1 MFARA
6 RSLFAA
12 KGVSR
17 RRLGYGITAEITR
30 IAPSFVTFLVLPR
43 LLGPARYGQL
53 AALIAVV
60 TLVGS
65 LATFGAHIVFIRD
78 VTRDGVA
85 AERSA
90 AGRAFTTSILGGGA
104 GVVCMV
110 PFALLVFDRIGFAAI
125 TTLFLAEL
133 IFGNLLHVFSGF
145 AIAREDQRGLAV
157 FVGIY
162 AAARIVAMVLY
173 AASPARGSMTGF
185 AGFCLGGVLVATFM
199 SARYASAKR
208 LWDGPALVVPRRGE
222 VSEGLAVS
230 STAAVFYVQ
239 DGLDTPILV
248 RSGYQ
253 VDAGNYASA
262 YRVASLAF
270 APINALVL
278 IGLPQLVTRSGR
290 DEAATRQT
298 VIRLTLIG
306 VAYGLAV
313 CVMMQAVAPL
323 LPVLL
328 GHGYDP
334 AVDILRWLSLLPLI
348 RALQYFVANLMMVNG
363 LQRSRLVVQ
372 FLSATVSLIAYL
384 ALIPPYSWRGAV
396 AGTYMSEITLAAGLW
411 VVFARSAGSR
421 RAERKQMADALA
433 A

>member
-1 MFARA
+1 VFGRA
-6 RSLFAA
+6 RSLLAA

-17 RRLGYGITAEITR
+17 RRLGYGITAELTR

-43 LLGPARYGQL
+43 VLGPARYGQL
-53 AALIAVV
+53 AALIAVIA
-60 TLVGS
+60 LVAS
-65 LATFGAHIVFIRD
+65 LATVGAHIVFIRD
-78 VTRDGVA
+78 VTRNGG

-90 AGRAFTTSILGGGA
+90 AGRAFTTSILGGIV
-104 GVVCMV
+104 GVVGMV
-110 PFALLVFDRIGFAAI
+110 PIAMLIFDRLGFVAI
-125 TTLFLAEL
+125 ATLFVAEL

-145 AIAREDQRGLAV
+145 AIAQEDQRGLAV

-162 AAARIVAMVLY
+162 GAARIVAMVMY

-185 AGFCLGGVLVATFM
+185 AAFCFAGVVAATFVG
-199 SARYASAKR
+199 ARYASGQR
-208 LWDGPALVVPRRGE
+208 LWHGPELVVPNRRA

-248 RSGYQ
+248 RSGYS
-253 VDAGNYASA
+253 VDAGNYATA

-278 IGLPQLVTRSGR
+278 IGLPQLVTRAGR
-290 DEAATRQT
+290 DETATRHT
-298 VIRLTLIG
+298 VMRLTMIG

-313 CVMMQAVAPL
+313 CVLMQAVAPL
-323 LPVLL
+323 IPVLL
-328 GHGYDP
+328 GHGYEP

-372 FLSATVSLIAYL
+372 FLSASVALVAYL
-384 ALIPPYSWRGAV
+384 ALIPPFSWRGAV

-411 VVFARSAGSR
+411 LVFLRPAVSR
-421 RAERKQMADALA
+421 RGERKQMADALA